1 MKYFEVKAV
10 RTAIN
15 DDNAYTDVKE
25 LYLVAAETYTDVE
38 VRFAEYMARWHAGES
53 YVIKKIQISRVQ
65 TTLVRGVE
73 ERHHALEDGDEAQPL
88 FRLKCVGY
96 YRPDGSRREKKF
108 SAIGL
113 VERATP
119 EEALQCAAD
128 IMNETGYDYCRQEP
142 VCLDR
147 TQFVNVIE

>member
-10 RTAIN
+10 RTTIN
-15 DDNAYTDVKE
+15 DNNAYTDVRE

-53 YVIKKIQISRVQ
+53 YVIKKIQISKI
-65 TTLVRGVE
+65 TETLVRGVE
-73 ERHHALEDGDEAQPL
+73 ERHCALEGGDEVQPL
-88 FRLKCVGY
+88 FKLKCVGY
-96 YRPDGSRREKKF
+96 YHPDGSLKEKKF
-108 SAIGL
+108 SVIGL

-119 EEALQCAAD
+119 EDALQCASD
-128 IMNETGYDYCRQEP
+128 IIGEAGYDYCRQEP
-142 VCLDR
+142 VRLDK